1 MPTLTIPRSLGPRVG
16 AAAAVTALTA
26 AGAAWLAAPDAMA
39 QGEAGDIKIH
49 RAGVPFGVSKD
60 DPAVCRFYLDA
71 VNFDVLPTIGYTIQA
86 QPPLPTRA
94 TVTGTVP
101 LANGA
106 GHTDPLTLS
115 DGQYKLIWTVA
126 GISREKLFRV
136 NCREDDERH
145 EGGGPGFGRQIEDP
159 GRGDDGPG
167 RGDDGPGQGEAGPGR
182 GDDDRRGGAAPGRGD
197 WHGPKGGVHAGG
209 GGLVDMAA
217 AFAPVA
223 GAAAVGLVVVGGVA
237 YVRLSRRRLHGA
249 A

>member
-1 MPTLTIPRSLGPRVG
+1 MPTLTIPRSFGSRVG
-16 AAAAVTALTA
+16 AAAALTALTA
-26 AGAAWLAAPDAMA
+26 ASAAWLAAPDAMA

-94 TVTGTVP
+94 TVTGTIP

-106 GHTDPLTLS
+106 GHTDPLMLS

-126 GISREKLFRV
+126 GISKEKLFRID
-136 NCREDDERH
+136 CHDEERQ
-145 EGGGPGFGRQIEDP
+145 EGAQGPGRQIDDQQ
-159 GRGDDGPG
+159 RGD
-167 RGDDGPGQGEAGPGR
+167 GDQAR
-182 GDDDRRGGAAPGRGD
+182 DDNGSRGGAPAGRDGQ
-197 WHGPKGGVHAGG
+197 GPKGGVHAGG
-209 GGLVDMAA
+209 GGLVAAA
-217 AFAPVA
+217 AFSPVA
-223 GAAAVGLVVVGGVA
+223 GAAAVGLVVVSGVA
-237 YVRLSRRRLHGA
+237 YFRLMRRRPHGA